1 MTDPLT
7 GGPMPETD
15 PENPHVPETPAHA
28 GDVDPEDAVGIPD
41 VDPEAPAELPEPT
54 DAPVE
59 FDDPGPAETDDEG

>member
-7 GGPMPETD
+7 GQPMPDTD

-28 GDVDPEDAVGIPD
+28 SDVDPEEAVGIPD
-41 VDPEAPAELPEPT
+41 VDPEAPAETATPA

-59 FDDPGPAETDDEG
+59 LDTESESADEE